1 MPVTDVVYQFP
12 RNEYPS
18 LQIGDLGYYAAMQ
31 AATVGGFNLNNPNA
45 EESMVFIGPVKAI
58 DHTTTL
64 TDGTLTT
71 TITFE
76 IDVETTQ
83 PTTSEYIFFAKS
95 DRVRIEVG
103 NIPVLPAQSDQGS
116 VGINTVSPV
125 GYFGSA
131 RYVNTSSEKAEMYAT
146 TCEVSESSK

>member
-1 MPVTDVVYQFP
+1 M
-12 RNEYPS
+12 
-18 LQIGDLGYYAAMQ
+18 
-31 AATVGGFNLNNPNA
+31 
-45 EESMVFIGPVKAI
+45 
-58 DHTTTL
+58 
-64 TDGTLTT
+64 
-71 TITFE
+71 
-76 IDVETTQ
+76 ETTQ
-83 PTTSEYIFFAKS
+83 PTTSEYIFFAKN

-103 NIPVLPAQSDQGS
+103 NVPVLPAQTDQGS